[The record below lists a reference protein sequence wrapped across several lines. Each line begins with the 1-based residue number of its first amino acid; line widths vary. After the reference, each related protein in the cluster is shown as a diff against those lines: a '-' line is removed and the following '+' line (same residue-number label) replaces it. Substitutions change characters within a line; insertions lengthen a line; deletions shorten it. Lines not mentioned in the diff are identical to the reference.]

1 MNANDTKEYI
11 VPISYR
17 VETLVI
23 IEACDENDAAQKI
36 EAATR
41 AWSSEPATAGFRVAS
56 DHLNL
61 ASRPTVIPMTI
72 KVDHMDV
79 SEVSR

>member
-17 VETLVI
+17 GETLVI
-23 IEACDENDAAQKI
+23 VEACDENDAAQKI

-41 AWSSEPATAGFRVAS
+41 SDYGFQPS
-56 DHLNL
+56 HLNL
-61 ASRPTVIPMTI
+61 ASRPTVIPRTI

>member
-11 VPISYR
+11 VPMSYQ

-23 IEACDENDAAQKI
+23 VEACDEDDAAQKI

-41 AWSSEPATAGFRVAS
+41 SDYGFQPS
-56 DHLNL
+56 HLNL
-61 ASRPTVIPMTI
+61 ASRPTVIPRTI
-72 KVDHMDV
+72 TVDRLDV
-79 SEVSR
+79 REVSK

>member
-1 MNANDTKEYI
+1 MNVNDTKEYI

-61 ASRPTVIPMTI
+61 ASRPTVIPRTI